1 LGFAGGL
8 LDAMQEMSGL
18 TVVLAILA
26 FSLGVEL
33 GHQMIVLPLFG
44 ALKLARRTRRE
55 TLARDRVSLLALRY
69 GSAVICC
76 AGMYY
81 LVYAVTS
88 ALSVRGAS

>member
-1 LGFAGGL
+1 
-8 LDAMQEMSGL
+8 MQEMSGL
-18 TVVLAILA
+18 TVVLAIAA

-44 ALKLARRTRRE
+44 VLRLARATRRE
-55 TLARDRVSLLALRY
+55 MLQRDRVSLLALRY

-81 LVYAVTS
+81 LVSAVTS
-88 ALSVRGAS
+88 ALTVAGRS